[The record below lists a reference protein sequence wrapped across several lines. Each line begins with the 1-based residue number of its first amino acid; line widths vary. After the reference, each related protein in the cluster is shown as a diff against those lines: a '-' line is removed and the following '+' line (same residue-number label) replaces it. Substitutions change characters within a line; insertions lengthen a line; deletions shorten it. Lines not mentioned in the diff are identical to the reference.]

1 MRTPSPAPSTAS
13 DDGAAARLAQLE
25 ALLAGQLF
33 AAEPHSPSVGSP
45 SEGEADRPAKRRK
58 EEHDATDDAGA
69 SGATAGEGGNS
80 EPVQEEQVAFR
91 LFSTHKAPQKVVIR
105 EKEQE
110 HPVVRDRRIRAV
122 EDEPAEAVRDR
133 AEAIERLAVD
143 GSSILAGASLP
154 PPDASTHS
162 RLCTTR
168 LARFSAHPPPLAY
181 LNARLPP
188 PLAALSPFSAPSSS
202 PPEHPH
208 EGLLACPPFEDFYA
222 KHGEDVKQAAAGR
235 KTAAKGAA
243 STAAASAPGEAAG
256 MSKSAKKR
264 AAAKAAAAAASG
276 AAPPAAGVP
285 QASAKPALPTLPPSK
300 TDWAALPPLPKQ
312 RTRGKDP
319 RPRLP
324 PRNKLLRYEAEQ
336 TGSAGLRL
344 MVVKIA
350 SAKGGKGTTRKGKS
364 ARERER
370 RRKAA
375 VATTE

>member
-154 PPDASTHS
+154 
-162 RLCTTR
+162 
-168 LARFSAHPPPLAY
+168 
-181 LNARLPP
+181 
-188 PLAALSPFSAPSSS
+188 
-202 PPEHPH
+202 HPH